1 MTALTSDKLVID
13 ECLAP
18 GLATMETSVAAPVL
32 SNCTGELATSMP
44 LWYVGAEATLLA
56 LDHPPFFLPMPP
68 WLQQM
73 PLSGPICDGDR
84 VAVVEGKGWKILS
97 NTLRGEREAGR
108 LSLR

>member
-18 GLATMETSVAAPVL
+18 SLATIETSVEAPVL
-32 SNCTGELATSMP
+32 SNCTGEPATSMP
-44 LWYVGAEATLLA
+44 LWQVGAEATLLA
-56 LDHPPFFLPMPP
+56 LDPPFFLPMPP

-73 PLSGPICDGDR
+73 PLSGSICNGDR

>member
-18 GLATMETSVAAPVL
+18 GLATMETSVEAPVL

-44 LWYVGAEATLLA
+44 LWQVGAEATLLA
-56 LDHPPFFLPMPP
+56 LDPPFFLPMPP

-73 PLSGPICDGDR
+73 PLSGPICNGDR
-84 VAVVEGKGWKILS
+84 VAVVEDFVKHTQRGKRSW
-97 NTLRGEREAGR
+97 EAVTEVIG
-108 LSLR
+108 